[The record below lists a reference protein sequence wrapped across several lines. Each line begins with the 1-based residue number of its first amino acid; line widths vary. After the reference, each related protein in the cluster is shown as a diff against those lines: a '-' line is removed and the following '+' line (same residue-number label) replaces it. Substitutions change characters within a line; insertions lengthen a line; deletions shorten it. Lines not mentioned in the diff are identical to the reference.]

1 MSMHRMRVHVNF
13 VPQLFNQRQENM
25 ETKWT
30 VDNMHSEIGFKVKHM
45 MITNVS
51 GNFSDFSA
59 DATTQGDDFSTAQF
73 NFSAAINAIN
83 TGVADRDAH
92 LKADDFFNA
101 EVYPSMTFKSSEVV
115 KKSDDEFKLIGD
127 LTIRDTTKKV
137 ELDVDFGGI
146 VVDPYG
152 QTKAG
157 LTISGKIKRSEFG
170 LKWSAVT
177 EAGSIVLS
185 DDIRLNSEIQF
196 IKQ

>member
-1 MSMHRMRVHVNF
+1 
-13 VPQLFNQRQENM
+13 M

-73 NFSAAINAIN
+73 NFSAAINSIN

-115 KKSDDEFKLIGD
+115 KKADDEFKLIGD

>member
-1 MSMHRMRVHVNF
+1 
-13 VPQLFNQRQENM
+13 M

-73 NFSAAINAIN
+73 NFSAAINSIN

-101 EVYPSMTFKSSEVV
+101 EVYPSMIFKSSEVV
-115 KKSDDEFKLIGD
+115 KKTDDEFKLIGD